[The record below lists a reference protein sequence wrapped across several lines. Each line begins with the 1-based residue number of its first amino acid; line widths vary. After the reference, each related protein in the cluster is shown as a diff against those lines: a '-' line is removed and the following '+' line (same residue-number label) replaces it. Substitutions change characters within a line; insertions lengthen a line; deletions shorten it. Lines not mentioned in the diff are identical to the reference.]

1 MFNRFFIVKLSI
13 CRFSSEG
20 WLKQTRKDDILDEI
34 NIPIIDLNQYPY
46 IKGPV
51 IHE

>member
-1 MFNRFFIVKLSI
+1 MFNRFFILKLSVV
-13 CRFSSEG
+13 RFSSEG
-20 WLKQTRKDDILDEI
+20 WIKQSRKDDVLEEL

-51 IHE
+51 